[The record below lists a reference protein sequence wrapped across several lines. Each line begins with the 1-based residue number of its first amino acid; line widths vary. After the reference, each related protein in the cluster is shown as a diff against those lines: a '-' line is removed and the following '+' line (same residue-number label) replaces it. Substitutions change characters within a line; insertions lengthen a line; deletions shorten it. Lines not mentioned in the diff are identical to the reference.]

1 MYISSEGDF
10 SEIVFGVT
18 MYILKK
24 FVNALSLLNSYPE
37 NGIPLPETNRSGTSY
52 YTNKLYKNFIVV
64 LEAGL

>member
-1 MYISSEGDF
+1 
-10 SEIVFGVT
+10 

-64 LEAGL
+64 LEAGLWTPENLCLLSIAIYYD